1 MIHARADYNR
11 IQDPAGKI
19 GAEEPV
25 FLMRAQDDA
34 FCTILAFAIDQY
46 RGRQADGVVAR
57 LERHLSLAQQ
67 WQATHP
73 TKVAD
78 VPPDA

>member
-1 MIHARADYNR
+1 
-11 IQDPAGKI
+11 
-19 GAEEPV
+19 
-25 FLMRAQDDA
+25 MRAQDDA

-57 LERHLSLAQQ
+57 LERHLALAQQ

-78 VPPDA
+78 VPLDA